1 MFDWNDLRAFL
12 AVADTGSTLGA
23 GRTLLVSQ
31 TTVARRIAALEQA
44 TGLVLF
50 ERRQAG
56 YVLTPAGEELL
67 PRAQAV
73 RAAAGAF
80 ADAVSG
86 QARESGGT
94 VRLTTHD
101 VYTLTILPPILRDLH
116 DQHPGIRIE
125 LDSSEQIRDLASGFA
140 DIALR
145 STTHA
150 KGGGLVGR
158 RIAPDPWTVF
168 CSRDYAARRGLPQR
182 REDLRDHDLIGG
194 GGPGVGPL
202 YRAWLRKHALE
213 DAVIMEQGTVTG
225 LLASVRSGMGIA
237 VLPSFVARLEPEL
250 IQCLRHDE
258 DDKIEL
264 WLLTHE
270 RLRHTPRVRTVL
282 DFLYGRLRALA
293 ATSPTQ
299 PELSASNP
307 LKRVR

>member
-12 AVADTGSTLGA
+12 AVAETGSTLAA
-23 GRTLLVSQ
+23 GRALRVSQ

-56 YVLTPAGEELL
+56 YCLTPAGEEIL
-67 PRAQAV
+67 PRAEAV
-73 RAAAGAF
+73 KAAAGAF
-80 ADAVSG
+80 ASAVSG
-86 QARESGGT
+86 QAREIGGT

-101 VYTLTILPPILRDLH
+101 IYALTILPPILRALH
-116 DQHPGIRIE
+116 DTHPAIRIE
-125 LDSSEQIRDLASGFA
+125 LDSSEQIRDLSSGFA

-145 STTHA
+145 STKHA
-150 KGGGLVGR
+150 KGGSLVGR

-168 CSRDYAARRGLPQR
+168 CSRDYAARRGLPQNR
-182 REDLRDHDLIGG
+182 FDLRAHDLIGG

-202 YRAWLRKHALE
+202 YQAWLRKNGLE
-213 DAVIMEQGTVTG
+213 DAVVLEQGSVTG
-225 LLASVRSGMGIA
+225 LLASVRSGLGIA
-237 VLPSFVARLEPEL
+237 VLPSFVARHEPDL

-270 RLRHTPRVRTVL
+270 RLRHTPRIRTVL
-282 DFLYGRLRALA
+282 DFLYERLRALA
-293 ATSPTQ
+293 AKATAP
-299 PELSASNP
+299 PEPVS
-307 LKRVR
+307 

>member
-12 AVADTGSTLGA
+12 AVAETGSTLGA
-23 GRTLLVSQ
+23 GRVLRVSQ
-31 TTVARRIAALEQA
+31 TTVSRRVAALEEA
-44 TGLVLF
+44 LGVVLF

-56 YVLTPAGEELL
+56 YLLTPAGEALL
-67 PRAQAV
+67 PRAQEV
-73 RAAAGAF
+73 KAAAATF

-86 QARESGGT
+86 QAREIGGT

-101 VYTLTILPPILRDLH
+101 IYTLTILPPILRDLH
-116 DQHPGIRIE
+116 DAHPSIRIE
-125 LDSSEQIRDLASGFA
+125 LDSSEQIRDLSSGVA

-145 STTHA
+145 STVHA

-158 RIAPDPWTVF
+158 RVAPDPWTVF
-168 CSRDYAARRGLPQR
+168 CSRDYAVRRGLPQTR
-182 REDLRDHDLIGG
+182 SDLRAHDLIGG

-202 YRAWLRKHALE
+202 YRAWLRKHGLE
-213 DAVIMEQGTVTG
+213 DAVILEQGSVTG
-225 LLASVRSGMGIA
+225 LLASVRSGLGIA

-270 RLRHTPRVRTVL
+270 RIRHTPRIRSVL
-282 DFLYGRLRALA
+282 DFHYERMRALA
-293 ATSPTQ
+293 GKSPPLNLRPTR
-299 PELSASNP
+299 LSRPAI
-307 LKRVR
+307 

>member
-12 AVADTGSTLGA
+12 AVAETGSTLAA
-23 GRTLLVSQ
+23 GRALRVSQ

-67 PRAQAV
+67 PRAEAV
-73 RAAAGAF
+73 KAAAGAF

-86 QARESGGT
+86 QAREIGGT

-101 VYTLTILPPILRDLH
+101 IYALTILPPILRALH
-116 DQHPGIRIE
+116 DAHPAIRIE
-125 LDSSEQIRDLASGFA
+125 LDSSEQIRDLSSGIA

-145 STTHA
+145 STVHA
-150 KGGGLVGR
+150 IGGGLVGR
-158 RIAPDPWTVF
+158 RVGPDPWTVF
-168 CSRDYAARRGLPQR
+168 CSRDYAARRGLPQNR
-182 REDLRDHDLIGG
+182 FDLRAHDLIGG

-202 YRAWLRKHALE
+202 YQAWLRKNGLE
-213 DAVIMEQGTVTG
+213 DTVILEQGSVTG
-225 LLASVRSGMGIA
+225 LLASVRSGLGIA
-237 VLPSFVARLEPEL
+237 VLPSFVARHEPDL

-270 RLRHTPRVRTVL
+270 RLRHTPRIRTVL
-282 DFLYGRLRALA
+282 DFMYERLRALA
-293 ATSPTQ
+293 AKATVP
-299 PELSASNP
+299 PEPVS
-307 LKRVR
+307 